1 MAMTSALFPRSRAAR
16 CVAIVAFALCASARA
31 DPDPTAQREIDHL
44 LDYVGTSSCSFVRNG
59 ETFPAAK
66 ARDHLAMKYRF
77 TRSRLSTAEDFIQYL
92 ATDSSTSHEPYKIVC
107 GTQERLA
114 GPWLSEELARYRK
127 TVATK

>member
-1 MAMTSALFPRSRAAR
+1 MAMISAKFPCWRAVG
-16 CVAIVAFALCASARA
+16 CGAILALAFCAAAHA

-44 LDYVGTSSCSFVRNG
+44 LDYVGASSCSFVRNG

-107 GTQERLA
+107 GAQERLA